1 MLMITNIIVMHTNN
15 VLNIHKKLHCKSI
28 QILIF
33 KKQQCPTAYLTD
45 THKMITSVVP
55 SVIFQL

>member
-1 MLMITNIIVMHTNN
+1 MLMITNIIVYKHKECF
-15 VLNIHKKLHCKSI
+15 NIHKKLHCKSI

-45 THKMITSVVP
+45 RQKMITSVV
-55 SVIFQL
+55 SSIVFQL